1 MAGAVFPFLGWF
13 LRPRLMPRLA
23 WMERVRS
30 PAGLPSGALKEGR
43 RGAPVEQVED
53 SVRGRAPATRGNVMM
68 RHARSGFM
76 LLVGLC
82 LITQG
87 LISPVQGLQREARF
101 SHVPNYFPAQ
111 PDNQPL
117 GPAHGGAAVD
127 RAGNV
132 YISTDTPR
140 GILVFGPDGKYLRC
154 FGPTQIHGLHLQRER
169 DGEYL
174 YAARPNAHEVLKI
187 KTDGTPVWT
196 MGYPEAAGTYAKAD
210 EFRPTNVVALPDGTI
225 FVADGYGKNFIH
237 KFDRDRKY
245 VKSFGG
251 QGGNPAEEGKFNRCH
266 GLAVDRR
273 TPVARLIV
281 CNRESG
287 RVEQWDTDG
296 NLIKVLQRNL
306 RMPAA
311 AHVAGDYVAIAELQ
325 GRVTILGKDNNIAA
339 QIGDNPMASQRANFG
354 LDPAQW
360 TDGVCNSPHAVAFD
374 RDGNL
379 IVSEWSRFGRVL
391 KFAAAR

>member
-1 MAGAVFPFLGWF
+1 MRYGRNTFL
-13 LRPRLMPRLA
+13 LLA
-23 WMERVRS
+23 ALCVAA
-30 PAGLPSGALKEGR
+30 AGLTRPLPGLAQ
-43 RGAPVEQVED
+43 A
-53 SVRGRAPATRGNVMM
+53 ATL
-68 RHARSGFM
+68 F
-76 LLVGLC
+76 
-82 LITQG
+82 T
-87 LISPVQGLQREARF
+87 
-101 SHVPNYFPAQ
+101 HVPNFFPAQ
-111 PDNQPL
+111 ADNQPI

-132 YISTDTPR
+132 YVSTDTPR

-154 FGPTQIHGLHLQRER
+154 FGPSHIHGLHLQRES

-174 YAARPNAHEVLKI
+174 YAARPTAHEVMKI
-187 KTDGTPVWT
+187 RTDGTTVWT
-196 MGYPEAAGTYAKAD
+196 MGHPEASKIYAKGE
-210 EFRPTNVVALPDGTI
+210 EFNPTNVVALRDGTI

-251 QGGNPAEEGKFNRCH
+251 PGGNPAEEGKFHRCH

-273 TPVARLIV
+273 GPEPMLIV

-287 RVEQWDTDG
+287 RVEQWDTEG
-296 NLIKVLQRNL
+296 NLVKILQRNL

-311 AHVAGDYVAIAELQ
+311 AHVRGDYVAIAELQ
-325 GRVTILGKDNNIAA
+325 GRVTILGKDNSIAA
-339 QIGDNPMASQRANFG
+339 QVGDNPTAAQRANFG

-360 TDGVCNSPHAVAFD
+360 TEGVTNSPHGVAFD
-374 RDGNL
+374 RSGNL

-391 KFAAAR
+391 KFATSQPRTRRR